1 MQIDYSVAQA
11 LMQHSVG
18 TIATAIEQHSCYHG
32 RDRFGRLKLLQEEE
46 KEKIFKLLEDYH
58 IQEKIWYLQN
68 ESSIEEG
75 ESPSDIFDCNFEL
88 PHWHFGWPKDNI
100 PELLIIKNEIQYEKK
115 ESSLETPLDSIDI
128 DKKVAEFNDEI
139 SKKKAASAPF
149 ESREVIFNKGKNT
162 YLAIIGALIKQCNFD
177 INEKKI
183 ANKIA
188 FIVTQKI
195 SWPINERTV
204 KNILKEIP
212 DAIERRAK

>member
-68 ESSIEEG
+68 ESYLEDG
-75 ESPSDIFDCNFEL
+75 EAPSDIFDGNFEL
-88 PHWHFGWPKDNI
+88 PHWQFGWPKNSI
-100 PELLIIKNEIQYEKK
+100 PDILILENKIKKGIDGEFD
-115 ESSLETPLDSIDI
+115 LEAGI
-128 DKKVAEFNDEI
+128 AEFEARFNEKLNSIPFETRDEI
-139 SKKKAASAPF
+139 YSKARYSH
-149 ESREVIFNKGKNT
+149 
-162 YLAIIGALIKQCNFD
+162 LAIIGALIKECGLKFD
-177 INEKKI
+177 EPKI

-188 FIVTQKI
+188 YII
-195 SWPINERTV
+195 SQQTGWSINERTV
-204 KNILKEIP
+204 RNLLKEIP
-212 DAIERRAK
+212 SAIERKAK